1 MMSYFCNILT
11 LFMERFVETVNAS
24 HHPCSDSTPAEF
36 HELFVEQGLL
46 RWVMREYGR
55 ILIALQRTASSA
67 QNSRPASSELT
78 PTSGQVLLAS
88 QSPAKARFLYLQ
100 PVLVFAAF

>member
-24 HHPCSDSTPAEF
+24 EGSSDSTPAEF
-36 HELFVEQGLL
+36 HELFVQQNFL
-46 RWVMREYGR
+46 RWIMREYGR

-78 PTSGQVLLAS
+78 PTSGVSIMNS

-100 PVLVFAAF
+100 PVLVCY